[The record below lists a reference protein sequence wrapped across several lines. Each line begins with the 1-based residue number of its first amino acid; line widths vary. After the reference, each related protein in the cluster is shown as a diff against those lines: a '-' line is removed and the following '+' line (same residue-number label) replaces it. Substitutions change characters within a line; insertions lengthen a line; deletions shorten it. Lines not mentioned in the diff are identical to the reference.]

1 MQMKKV
7 FYIILAVSLL
17 LNIAFLAIPEY
28 FQRPIGKFIIVN
40 KGNQKLSVYS
50 EYGTIIE
57 EFDVSTGSNAG
68 NKIRSGDSK
77 TPEGVFSL
85 INIEDALSWEY
96 DFDDGAGP
104 VSGAYGPFFLRLN
117 VNKDRIFKNVSD
129 PFVFSQ
135 DDKFKGIGIHGTHD
149 NSQIGH
155 RASHGCIR
163 LKNKD
168 LLVLKEHV
176 SLGMQ
181 VIILPGYNDYLENGL

>member
-1 MQMKKV
+1 MKKV

-17 LNIAFLAIPEY
+17 LNVAFLAIPEY
-28 FQRPIGKFIIVN
+28 FQRPIGKFIIIN
-40 KGNQKLSVYS
+40 KGNQKLSVHS

-85 INIEDALSWEY
+85 INIEDALSWKY

-176 SLGMQ
+176 FLGMQ

>member
-1 MQMKKV
+1 MKKV

-28 FQRPIGKFIIVN
+28 FQRPIGKFIIIN

-168 LLVLKEHV
+168 LLVLKEYV